1 MARPKLSAGAVI
13 VHRQDN
19 QWRFLLLRAFQYWDF
34 PKGMVEPGEEPLAGA
49 LREVEE
55 ETTLTGL
62 VFSWGQAN
70 IETAPYNHGKK
81 YARYYLAESPTMKV
95 MLPVSPL
102 LGRPEHNEYRW
113 VSYSEAE
120 SLVTL
125 RVRRVLEWAWKRMQ
139 EEEGAGN

>member
-1 MARPKLSAGAVI
+1 
-13 VHRQDN
+13 
-19 QWRFLLLRAFQYWDF
+19 
-34 PKGMVEPGEEPLAGA
+34 
-49 LREVEE
+49 
-55 ETTLTGL
+55 
-62 VFSWGQAN
+62 
-70 IETAPYNHGKK
+70 
-81 YARYYLAESPTMKV
+81 MKV